1 MSSSTDTDAGTS
13 GTDAGT
19 RGTDAGTRG
28 TDLLALRGHWL
39 TPDTGRDL
47 LVVGPSLGT
56 GVVALWDE
64 CAGSVAA
71 GVGFDVLG
79 WDLPGHGDSD
89 PCDEPFTL
97 EDVARAV
104 VALVDVV
111 RPGEGFVH
119 AGVSVGGAVG
129 LVLAV
134 GDALGSS
141 AQRVRG
147 SVVCCSGARIG
158 TPEGWHERAD
168 LVRRAGTPVMVEGSA
183 QRWFAPGF
191 LEREPRTGTGL
202 LTTLQHA
209 DKDSYARVCE
219 ALAQHDVVDR
229 LGAITVPVL
238 VLGGRHD
245 AVCTPEQQQELAG
258 QIPGASLVIVEGAAH
273 LAPAEQPTEVAGVLL
288 DWLEGLR

>member
-1 MSSSTDTDAGTS
+1 MSSTETGTTSTAAVGTTGAGVLT
-13 GTDAGT
+13 
-19 RGTDAGTRG
+19 
-28 TDLLALRGHWL
+28 LRGHWL

-64 CAGSVAA
+64 CAGSVVA
-71 GVGFDVLG
+71 GAEVDVLG
-79 WDLPGHGDSD
+79 WDLPGHGDGD
-89 PCDEPFTL
+89 PYDEPFTL

-104 VALVDVV
+104 VALVDEV

-134 GDALGSS
+134 GDALG
-141 AQRVRG
+141 AAAPRVRG

-158 TPEGWHERAD
+158 TPEGWRERAD

-191 LEREPRTGTGL
+191 LERSPRTGTGL

-229 LGAITVPVL
+229 LGAVTVPVL

-258 QIPGASLVIVEGAAH
+258 QIPGSSLVIVEDAAH
-273 LAPAEQPTEVAGVLL
+273 LAPAEQPVEVAGVLT
-288 DWLEGLR
+288 DWLAGLR